1 MHIHIQKAKLLRK
14 KGIRLTD
21 TIIPIHY
28 KLTLAPDLD
37 ACTFAGEETITIK
50 IQRATKT
57 VTLHSV
63 NLDIRSVYIVV
74 GKNTQFAH
82 NVSYDDKNESVTF
95 SFTKSLPTG
104 KARLILSFR
113 GVLSDSLRGF
123 YQSRYIHE
131 GKEKILAT
139 TQFEATDARRAFPCF
154 DEPAQKAVFDVS
166 LIVPSDKT
174 AISNTLP
181 VATREH
187 SPGFQVIDFAPTPK
201 MSTYLL
207 AFIIG
212 DFEHLE
218 RKTKSGVK
226 VRVFTTPG
234 KKGQAKFALDTT
246 VRCLEFYESYF
257 GIPYPLD
264 TLDTIAIPDFE
275 SGAMEN
281 WGAITYRESAILVD
295 DAHSSLSNKQWVAIV
310 ICHELAHQWFGNL
323 VTMEWWTDLWLNE
336 GFASYI
342 EYLAADHLFPEW
354 KLWEQFVAID
364 HAIALRLDSLKT
376 THPIEVDVHDPSEIS
391 EIFDEI
397 SYQKGA
403 AVIRMLAGYLGQ
415 EDFRKGLS
423 YYLKKHSYKNTST
436 IHLWEAFEKI
446 SKKPVTKM
454 MKVWTRSGGHPLVTV
469 TEKGDKLVFRQE
481 RYFRSPISKKLSQ
494 DKTVWPIPL
503 SMFGG
508 SERTYIKLLMDK
520 KTLSVDRGGHP
531 WIKVNM
537 DEEGVYRT
545 RYSPKLLMELRP
557 AIEKK
562 LLTPEDRLGIVRD
575 LFSLS
580 EAGEYPIKE
589 ALEFLSAYKE
599 EDNYIVWSEI
609 VSGLSRVKNLY
620 YREAWIGGYRAY
632 VRDLLKH
639 IVKKVGF
646 TKRPS
651 ESHSESLLRLLI
663 LSNASVYGMKEV
675 IAHAR
680 KTFAKGNVH
689 PDLRGYVYA
698 TYARH
703 GGDTE
708 YARLMAMYKKETL
721 HEEKNRLGSA
731 LGHFKDKTLLAKT
744 LTFSLSS
751 DVRPQDAPSI
761 IASVW
766 SNHAGRELAWQFL
779 KKNWKVILERY
790 GMGGHTLSRVLK
802 PGGLFTD
809 EKYAKDMEK
818 FFKIHVHP
826 GAERTI
832 SQILEG
838 IRANALWKKK
848 EKTDMKNFCRRYL

>member
-1 MHIHIQKAKLLRK
+1 MK
-14 KGIRLTD
+14 KTTSKKKTFTRLHPS
-21 TIIPIHY
+21 IVPIHY

-37 ACTFAGEETITIK
+37 AFTFSGDEVVTIEVK
-50 IQRATKT
+50 KATKEI
-57 VTLHSV
+57 TLHSKD
-63 NLDIRSVYIVV
+63 LDIESAHIVV
-74 GKNTQFAH
+74 GKTTQFAIKTLY
-82 NVSYDDKNESVTF
+82 NDKKETATF
-95 SFTKSLPTG
+95 VFTKSIPKG
-104 KARLILSFR
+104 KARLVLSFR

-123 YQSRYIHE
+123 YKSRYMHE

-166 LIVPSDKT
+166 LIVPSNKT

-181 VATREH
+181 IATREH
-187 SPGFQVIDFAPTPK
+187 TPGFQKIDFAPTPK

-257 GIPYPLD
+257 GIKYPLD

-295 DAHSSLSNKQWVAIV
+295 DEHSSLSNKQWVAIV
-310 ICHELAHQWFGNL
+310 VCHELAHQWFGNL

-403 AVIRMLAGYLGQ
+403 AVIRMLAGYLGH
-415 EDFRKGLS
+415 EKFREGLS

-436 IHLWEAFEKI
+436 VHLWEAFEKV
-446 SKKPVTKM
+446 SKKPVTTM
-454 MKVWTRSGGHPLVTV
+454 MKTWTRNGGHPLVSV
-469 TEKGDKLVFRQE
+469 TEKGDKLHFTQE
-481 RYFRSPISKKLSQ
+481 RYFRSPISKKSTK
-494 DKTVWPIPL
+494 DTTVWPIPL

-508 SERTYIKLLMDK
+508 DEKTYMKLLMNK
-520 KTLSVDRGGHP
+520 KKIAIDRGNHP

-537 DEEGVYRT
+537 DEEGVYRV
-545 RYSPKLLMELRP
+545 RYSPKLLMELRAP
-557 AIEKK
+557 IEKK
-562 LLTPEDRLGIVRD
+562 VLTPEDRLGIVRD
-575 LFSLS
+575 LFALA
-580 EAGEYPIKE
+580 EAGEYEIKD
-589 ALEFLSAYKE
+589 ALEFLSAYKN

-609 VSGLSRVKNLY
+609 VSGLSRVRNLY
-620 YREAWIGGYRAY
+620 HGEAWMRGYEAY
-632 VRDLLKH
+632 VRELLAH
-639 IVKKVGF
+639 IVQKVGF
-646 TKRPS
+646 VKRPS
-651 ESHSESLLRLLI
+651 EAHTESLLRTLV
-663 LSNASVYGMKEV
+663 LSTAAHYGVKEV
-675 IAHAR
+675 IDHA
-680 KTFAKGNVH
+680 KKSFTKGNVH

-703 GGDTE
+703 GGNAE
-708 YARLMAMYKKETL
+708 WNKLAGMYKKETL
-721 HEEKNRLGSA
+721 HEEKNRLGGA
-731 LGHFKDKTLLAKT
+731 LGHFKDKALLAQT
-744 LTFSLSS
+744 LAFALSS
-751 DVRPQDAPSI
+751 DVRPQDAPSM

-766 SNHAGRELAWQFL
+766 SNHSGRELAWQFL
-779 KKNWKVILERY
+779 KKNWPTILKRY
-790 GMGGHTLSRVLK
+790 GTGGHTLSRVLK

-818 FFKIHVHP
+818 FFKTHAHP
-826 GAERTI
+826 GADRTI

-838 IRANALWKKK
+838 VRANALWKKN
-848 EKTDMKNFCRRYL
+848 EKTEMRNFARRYI